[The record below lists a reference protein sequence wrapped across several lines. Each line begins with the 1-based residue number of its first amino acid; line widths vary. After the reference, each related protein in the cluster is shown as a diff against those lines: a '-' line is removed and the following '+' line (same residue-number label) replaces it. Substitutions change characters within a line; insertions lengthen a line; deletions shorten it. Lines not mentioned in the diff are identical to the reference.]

1 MYENNNQ
8 FPNDLNDGNNNSS
21 LYHYDRSSYMDL
33 YGDGSY
39 SYSTGDSDS
48 NSNSYSYNYNSTS
61 SYDTSKGS
69 DKEKKK
75 NGGGFK
81 KVLKFAGCGALFGV
95 CAGAAMACVLYFSP
109 VREEIENLKAVQEAS
124 AIKDSADKI
133 EESRVVETSVSNS
146 NASSATVTDVSA
158 VVEEAMPS
166 VVSITGMYKVENSYN
181 DFFGSYFGY
190 PSQEQ
195 EEEGSGSGI
204 IVGKNDEELLIAT
217 NNHVVEDATSLAV
230 QFIDGQTVNAQIK
243 GTEYAV
249 DLAVIAVPLS
259 DIPETTF
266 SQIKIAALGDSESLK
281 VGEAAIAI
289 GNALGYGQSVT
300 TGVISAVDRE
310 YTQDNTTNY
319 LIQTDAAINPGNS
332 GGALLNIK
340 GEVVGINSSKIAGD
354 AVEGMGYA
362 IPISTAKPIIEELMT
377 KQTRTKV
384 DENQKAFLG
393 ISGINVTEDVQQN
406 YGLPEGIY
414 IAQVYENTAAA
425 NAGLKKGDIL
435 VEFDGEKVETL
446 EELTSLLEYYKKG
459 TTVDVVI
466 MQGSPDGYQQKTITV
481 TLGGRT
487 DS

>member
-1 MYENNNQ
+1 MYEDNNQ
-8 FPNDLNDGNNNSS
+8 YSNNLNSGNSS
-21 LYHYDRSSYMDL
+21 MNQYDYNRSGYTDV
-33 YGDGSY
+33 YGSSTY
-39 SYSTGDSDS
+39 SYGS
-48 NSNSYSYNYNSTS
+48 NNHNSTYGS
-61 SYDTSKGS
+61 TSTYGTIAGEKK
-69 DKEKKK
+69 DKKKK
-75 NGGGFK
+75 NGGFK
-81 KVLKFAGCGALFGV
+81 KVLKCAGSGVIFGV
-95 CAGAAMACVLYFSP
+95 CAGAAVACVLYFSP
-109 VREEIENLKAVQEAS
+109 VREEIENLKAIQEQAARKES
-124 AIKDSADKI
+124 SGKI
-133 EESRVVETSVSNS
+133 EESRVVDT
-146 NASSATVTDVSA
+146 SATGSSGNSAVVTDVAA

-166 VVSITGMYKVENSYN
+166 VVSITGMYKVENTYG
-181 DFFGSYFGY
+181 DFFGGYFGF
-190 PSQEQ
+190 PSEEQ

-217 NNHVVEDATSLAV
+217 NNHVVEDSTSLAV
-230 QFIDGQTVNAQIK
+230 QFIDGETVNAQVK

-259 DIPETTF
+259 DIPEATF
-266 SQIKIAALGDSESLK
+266 SNIKVAALGDSESLK

-340 GEVVGINSSKIAGD
+340 GEVIGINSSKIAGN

-377 KQTRTKV
+377 KETRTKV
-384 DENQKAFLG
+384 EEEQKAFLG

-414 IAQVYENTAAA
+414 IAQVYDNTAAA

-466 MQGSPDGYQQKTITV
+466 MQGSPDGYQQKTITI

>member
-8 FPNDLNDGNNNSS
+8 FPNDLNEGKNNYTSHS
-21 LYHYDRSSYMDL
+21 YDRGSYMDF
-33 YGDGSY
+33 YGDGTY
-39 SYSTGDSDS
+39 SYGSSENNRYYTGD
-48 NSNSYSYNYNSTS
+48 NNSYGYNTTS
-61 SYDTSKGS
+61 SPNGPTGN
-69 DKEKKK
+69 EQKKSA
-75 NGGGFK
+75 GGFK
-81 KVLKFAGCGALFGV
+81 KVLKFAAAGLVFGV
-95 CAGAAMACVLYFSP
+95 FAGVAMVCILTVSP
-109 VREEIENLKAVQEAS
+109 VSKQTEDLKAVSEKANIKEAAS
-124 AIKDSADKI
+124 KI
-133 EESRVVETSVSNS
+133 EESHVVNTTVTGT
-146 NASSATVTDVSA
+146 ATVTDVSV

-166 VVSITGMYKVENSYN
+166 VVSITGMYKVENTYD
-181 DFFGSYFGY
+181 DFFGGYFGY

-230 QFIDGQTVNAQIK
+230 QFIDGETVNAQVK
-243 GTEYAV
+243 GTEYGV
-249 DLAVIAVPLS
+249 DLAVIAVPLTE
-259 DIPETTF
+259 IAEATF
-266 SQIKIAALGDSESLK
+266 SEIKIATLGDSGNLK
-281 VGEAAIAI
+281 VGEPAIAI

-300 TGVISAVDRE
+300 TGVISAVNRE

-340 GEVVGINSSKIAGD
+340 GEVVGINSSKIAGN

-384 DENQKAFLG
+384 SENQKAFLG

-414 IAQVYENTAAA
+414 IAQVHEHTAAA

-435 VEFDGEKVETL
+435 VEFDGERVETL
-446 EELTSLLEYYKKG
+446 EELTSLLEYYQKG
-459 TTVDVVI
+459 TTVKVVI
-466 MQGSPDGYQQKTITV
+466 MQGSPDGYQEKTITV

>member
-8 FPNDLNDGNNNSS
+8 FPNDLNEGKN
-21 LYHYDRSSYMDL
+21 
-33 YGDGSY
+33 
-39 SYSTGDSDS
+39 
-48 NSNSYSYNYNSTS
+48 NSNSYLYDRGSYMDFYGEGTYSYGSSDNNRYNESNNNRYGTTNYYSTN
-61 SYDTSKGS
+61 GEN
-69 DKEKKK
+69 EKKK
-75 NGGGFK
+75 TKGGFK
-81 KVLKFAGCGALFGV
+81 KVLKFAGCGLLFGV
-95 CAGAAMACVLYFSP
+95 CAGVAMACVIYFSP
-109 VREEIENLKAVQEAS
+109 VHEQIENLQAVSEVTNLDEAAS
-124 AIKDSADKI
+124 KI
-133 EESRVVETSVSNS
+133 EESHVVD
-146 NASSATVTDVSA
+146 ATITRPTTGSTIVTDVSA
-158 VVEEAMPS
+158 VVEEAMPC
-166 VVSITGMYKVENSYN
+166 VVSITGMYKVENTYN
-181 DFFGSYFGY
+181 DFFGEYFGY

-230 QFIDGQTVNAQIK
+230 QFIDGETVNAQIK

-249 DLAVIAVPLS
+249 DLAVIAVPLA
-259 DIPETTF
+259 DISESTF
-266 SQIKIAALGDSESLK
+266 SEIKIASLGDSDKLK
-281 VGEAAIAI
+281 VGESAIAI

-340 GEVVGINSSKIAGD
+340 GEVVGINSSKIAGN

-384 DENQKAFLG
+384 DEDQKAFLG

-435 VEFDGEKVETL
+435 VKFDGEKVETL

-466 MQGSPDGYQQKTITV
+466 MQGSPEGYQEKTITV

>member
-8 FPNDLNDGNNNSS
+8 YPNDWNPGSDSSNLYNYNQSSYTDLYGNSTTAYSSNNSS
-21 LYHYDRSSYMDL
+21 
-33 YGDGSY
+33 
-39 SYSTGDSDS
+39 TA
-48 NSNSYSYNYNSTS
+48 YNPIPEE
-61 SYDTSKGS
+61 K
-69 DKEKKK
+69 KEKKQGK
-75 NGGGFK
+75 GGFK
-81 KVLKFAGCGALFGV
+81 KVLKYAGSGLVFGV
-95 CAGAAMACVLYFSP
+95 CAGAALACVLYFSP
-109 VREEIENLKAVQEAS
+109 VREEIENLKEIQEAAALKES
-124 AIKDSADKI
+124 AGKI
-133 EESRVVETSVSNS
+133 EASRVVETSVSGSGNS
-146 NASSATVTDVSA
+146 TTVVADVST
-158 VVEEAMPS
+158 VVSEAMPS
-166 VVSITGMYKVENSYN
+166 VVSITGMYKVENDYN
-181 DFFGSYFGY
+181 DFFGGYFGF

-217 NNHVVEDATSLAV
+217 NNHVVQDATSLAV
-230 QFIDGQTVNAQIK
+230 QFIDGETVDAQVK

-249 DLAVIAVPLS
+249 DLAVIAVPLA
-259 DIPETTF
+259 DIPEETF
-266 SQIKIAALGDSESLK
+266 AKIKVAALGDSDSLQ

-300 TGVISAVDRE
+300 TGVISALNRE

-340 GEVVGINSSKIAGD
+340 GEVIGINSSKIAGN

-384 DENQKAFLG
+384 DEEQKAFLG

-466 MQGSPDGYQQKTITV
+466 MQGSPDGYQEKTITV